1 LLAVT
6 AARNENQLDHVAIIM
21 DGNGRWAKAR
31 GLPRIEGHRRGGDT
45 VRTVLDA
52 CNEFGIRYL
61 TLFAFSSENWKR
73 PADEVGS
80 LMNLLVR
87 FLTRETSALVR
98 RGVRLHAIG
107 QWRDLPPKARAA
119 LERAMAQTAHCDER
133 HLTLALSYGSRQEA
147 ASAAR
152 AYAEAVLRGEEKPE
166 ECSWERFSRYLDTRD
181 LPDPDLIIRTSG
193 ESRLSN
199 FLMLQGAYS
208 ELYFSP
214 VPWPEFGREHLLE
227 AVNCFKRRE
236 RRYGLTGEQ
245 LHEKT
250 AVVS

>member
-1 LLAVT
+1 MSAPC
-6 AARNENQLDHVAIIM
+6 NENVLNHVAIIM

-31 GLPRIEGHRRGGDT
+31 GLPRIEGHRRGVET
-45 VRTVLDA
+45 VREILAECRELNV
-52 CNEFGIRYL
+52 RYL
-61 TLFAFSSENWKR
+61 TLYAFSAENWRR
-73 PADEVGS
+73 PADEVDA
-80 LMNLLVR
+80 LMGLLVY
-87 FLTRETSALVR
+87 FLRRELNELVR
-98 RGVRLHAIG
+98 NGVRLHVIG
-107 QWRDLPPKARAA
+107 ETDDLPPPVREELRKTMAA
-119 LERAMAQTAHCDER
+119 TAGFTEW

-152 AYAEAVLRGEEKPE
+152 AFAEAVLRGEVHPE
-166 ECSWERFSRYLDTRD
+166 DCTWERLARHLYTSD

-214 VPWPEFGREHLLE
+214 VPWPDFSREHLRE
-227 AVNCFKRRE
+227 AVECFKRRE

-245 LHEKT
+245 LRA
-250 AVVS
+250 AVS